1 MDLLIQGGT
10 VVDGLGGPPRRADV
24 RVRQGRIAEIGEG
37 LGRDGEAVIDAS
49 GAYVT
54 PGFIDT
60 HTHFDASLYWDPL
73 CDPMLQHGVTTVL
86 IGNCGLGLAPLRKED
101 REGLVNLFAYIED
114 LPVHVLRTE
123 IPWAWEDFPGYA
135 QDMAQRS
142 FGPNVSLL
150 VSHSLLRQW
159 VMGEDA
165 WSRAATPAEV
175 ARMTQQLDEA
185 LKSGARGLSSSFFD
199 RTAQGDF
206 VPSAF
211 ADDAEFDSL
220 FRALGVRGAICQ
232 IIPRL
237 WSCDLAIEDL
247 ERLGALAG
255 PHKVTIISNGI
266 YQRPGEPTAHL
277 RLQDCARRLEAA
289 GARVRHLASPRPIE
303 LPLRLKDCF
312 AFGTIGAWREAVN
325 TAGDKAAMLRDPDWR
340 ARARADWADSSFSRW
355 IERTRI
361 THVAR
366 AELQSWVGRSLA
378 DLAAERGGDSS
389 DVMADW
395 FLENDLQAQ
404 FVVPISNLDYDAVG
418 AILADPVNLISGS
431 DAGAHYQM
439 FSGAGDSTLVLTRHV
454 RERSDLTL
462 ELAVKKMTADQAEL
476 LGLSD
481 RGALA
486 PDKVA
491 DIAIFA
497 LEELHWGAEYMVED
511 VPGGGRRFTRPPG
524 GVRHTIVNGVLAHTT
539 GAEVRELPGRMM

>member
-1 MDLLIQGGT
+1 MDLLIRGGT

-24 RVRQGRIAEIGEG
+24 RVRQGRIAEIGDG
-37 LGRDGEAVIDAS
+37 LGRNGEEVIDAT

-114 LPVHVLRTE
+114 LPAHVLRRE

-135 QDMAQRS
+135 RDMAQRS

-159 VMGEDA
+159 VMGDDA
-165 WSRAATPAEV
+165 WSRAATPAEI
-175 ARMTQQLDEA
+175 ARMTQQLGEA
-185 LKSGARGLSSSFFD
+185 LSCGARGLSSSFFD

-220 FRALGVRGAICQ
+220 FRALGARGAICQ
-232 IIPRL
+232 IIPRV
-237 WSCDLAIEDL
+237 WDCELAIEDL
-247 ERLGALAG
+247 ERLGVPAG
-255 PHKVTIISNGI
+255 RHKVTIISNGI
-266 YQRPGEPTAHL
+266 YQRPDDPTAHV

-289 GARVRHLASPRPIE
+289 GAKVRHLASPRPIE
-303 LPLRLKDCF
+303 LPFRLNDCF
-312 AFGTIGAWREAVN
+312 AFGTISAWREVVTT
-325 TAGDKAAMLRDPDWR
+325 TADKAAMLRDPDWR
-340 ARARADWADSSFSRW
+340 ARARADWAGSGFSRRT
-355 IERTRI
+355 ELTRI
-361 THVAR
+361 THASK
-366 AELQSWVGRSLA
+366 AELQPWVGRSLA
-378 DLAAERGGDSS
+378 SLAAERGGDVS
-389 DVMADW
+389 DVLADW
-395 FLENDLQAQ
+395 FLDNDLDAQ
-404 FVVPISNLDYDAVG
+404 LVVPISNLDYDAVG
-418 AILADPVNLISGS
+418 AILADPVNIISGS

-454 RERSDLTL
+454 RERPDLTL
-462 ELAVKKMTADQAEL
+462 EQAVKKMTADQAEL

-486 PDKVA
+486 PDKAA

-497 LEELHWGAEYMVED
+497 LEELHWGAEFMVED

-524 GVRHTIVNGVLAHTT
+524 GVRHTIVNGVLAHSV
-539 GAEVRELPGRMM
+539 GADVRELPGRMM